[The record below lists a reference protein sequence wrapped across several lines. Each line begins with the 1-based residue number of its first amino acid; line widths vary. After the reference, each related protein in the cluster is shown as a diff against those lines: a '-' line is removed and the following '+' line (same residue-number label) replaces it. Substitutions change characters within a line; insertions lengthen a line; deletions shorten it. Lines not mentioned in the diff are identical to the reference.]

1 MSLVFVRAAA
11 EIMEFL
17 NNKDKFGSSIILLFA
32 LLYLNATFDIPI
44 DQMIAVDIFT
54 ARTLP
59 IFLSITTIVVCLVQ
73 MFTPAGEV
81 AEETISEAT
90 AGFQW
95 IPCLLLAGLML
106 LYSVTFKFFGF
117 LIGTYLF
124 LFIGFTILKEKR
136 YRLSATVSASVAV
149 FMWAILTQLFD
160 IYLDSGDLYR
170 LVGGK

>member
-1 MSLVFVRAAA
+1 
-11 EIMEFL
+11 MEFL

-32 LLYLNATFDIPI
+32 LLYLNATFEIPI
-44 DQMIAVDIFT
+44 HQMIAVDIFT

-59 IFLSITTIVVCLVQ
+59 IFLSIATIVVCLVQ
-73 MFTPAGEV
+73 IFMPVRGA

-95 IPCLLLAGLML
+95 IPCFLLAGLML

-117 LIGTYLF
+117 LIGTFLF
-124 LFIGFTILKEKR
+124 LFIGFAILKEKR
-136 YRLSATVSASVAV
+136 VRLSATVSAGVAG
-149 FMWAILTQLFD
+149 FMWVVLTQMFD

-170 LVGGK
+170 LVGGG